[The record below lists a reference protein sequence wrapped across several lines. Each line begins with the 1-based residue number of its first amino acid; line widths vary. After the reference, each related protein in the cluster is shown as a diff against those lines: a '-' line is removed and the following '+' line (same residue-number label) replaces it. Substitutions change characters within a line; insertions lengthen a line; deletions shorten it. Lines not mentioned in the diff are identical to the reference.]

1 MDDSPAL
8 LVLDPR
14 PQRFRAVVGV
24 VLIAL
29 ACGLGAWVFFR
40 GPSPFA
46 IDVWWNQLFAAAP
59 SQPVYIFARVLDEV
73 GGHLTAVLI
82 VPLAGAAALFLLRR
96 RWSALYF
103 LAASAGSALLVQV
116 LKHTFGRARP
126 EDILIVSDYGSFP
139 SGHTANAATIAVV
152 AAMLFPRAWVRVV
165 GMAWVL
171 LMAFS
176 RTYLHAHWLSDTVGG
191 ALVGAGAALVLAA
204 VFSRLRERDED
215 RLALRRA
222 RRAVAVDSR
231 STDAEQPPSS

>member
-1 MDDSPAL
+1 MDATAIDD
-8 LVLDPR
+8 VLDTR
-14 PQRFRAVVGV
+14 PQRFRATVGI

-29 ACGLGAWVFFR
+29 ASALGAWVYVR
-40 GPSPFA
+40 GPSPFTV
-46 IDVWWNQLFAAAP
+46 DVWWNQLFAAAP
-59 SQPVYIFARVLDEV
+59 SEPLYVFALVMDQV

-82 VPLAGAAALFLLRR
+82 VPVLGAIAIFATRR

-103 LAASAGSALLVQV
+103 LTASVGSALLVQV

-126 EDILIVSDYGSFP
+126 EDILILSDYGSFP

-152 AAMLFPRAWVRVV
+152 AGVLFPRAWVRVV
-165 GMAWVL
+165 GAAWVI

-204 VFSRLRERDED
+204 AFSRLRARDED
-215 RLALRRA
+215 RLTIRRA
-222 RRAVAVDSR
+222 RKADAVEAG
-231 STDAEQPPSS
+231 SS

>member
-1 MDDSPAL
+1 MDATAIDD
-8 LVLDPR
+8 VLDTR
-14 PQRFRAVVGV
+14 PQRFRATVGV

-46 IDVWWNQLFAAAP
+46 IDVWWNQLFAASP
-59 SQPVYIFARVLDEV
+59 SIPLLVFARAMDAV
-73 GGHLTAVLI
+73 GGHLTAILI
-82 VPLAGAAALFLLRR
+82 VPLLGALVLFLSRR

-103 LAASAGSALLVQV
+103 LTASVGSALLVQV
-116 LKHTFGRARP
+116 VKHTFGRARP

-152 AAMLFPRAWVRVV
+152 AAVLFPHLWVRIVGVAWVV
-165 GMAWVL
+165 

-191 ALVGAGAALVLAA
+191 ALIGAGAALILAA
-204 VFSRLRERDED
+204 VFSRLRARDED
-215 RLALRRA
+215 RLTIRRA
-222 RRAVAVDSR
+222 RKADAGVA
-231 STDAEQPPSS
+231 AES

>member
-1 MDDSPAL
+1 MDATAIDD
-8 LVLDPR
+8 VLDTR
-14 PQRFRAVVGV
+14 PQRFRATVGI

-29 ACGLGAWVFFR
+29 ASALGAWVYVR
-40 GPSPFA
+40 GPSPFTV
-46 IDVWWNQLFAAAP
+46 DVWWNQLFAAAP
-59 SQPVYIFARVLDEV
+59 SEPLYVFALVMDQV

-82 VPLAGAAALFLLRR
+82 VPVLGAAAIFATRR

-103 LAASAGSALLVQV
+103 LTASVGSALLVQV

-126 EDILIVSDYGSFP
+126 EDILILSDYGSFP

-152 AAMLFPRAWVRVV
+152 AGVLFPRAWVRVV
-165 GMAWVL
+165 GAAWVI

-204 VFSRLRERDED
+204 AFSRLRARDED
-215 RLALRRA
+215 RLTIRRA
-222 RRAVAVDSR
+222 RKADAVGAG
-231 STDAEQPPSS
+231 SS

>member
-1 MDDSPAL
+1 MDAAAADDP
-8 LVLDPR
+8 VLDTR

-24 VLIAL
+24 VLIAV

-40 GPSPFA
+40 GASPFA

-59 SQPVYIFARVLDEV
+59 SEPLFVFALAMDEV

-82 VPLAGAAALFLLRR
+82 VPLAGALALFLVGR

-103 LAASAGSALLVQV
+103 VAASAGSAALVQV

-126 EDILIVSDYGSFP
+126 EDILILSDYGSFP

-152 AAMLFPRAWVRVV
+152 AAVVFPRAWVRVV
-165 GMAWVL
+165 GVAWVV

-204 VFSRLRERDED
+204 AFSRLRSRDDD
-215 RLALRRA
+215 RLELRRA
-222 RRAVAVDSR
+222 RRAIAATRAAS
-231 STDAEQPPSS
+231 

>member
-1 MDDSPAL
+1 MDATAIDD
-8 LVLDPR
+8 VLDTR
-14 PQRFRAVVGV
+14 PQRFRATVGI

-29 ACGLGAWVFFR
+29 ASALGAWVYVR
-40 GPSPFA
+40 GPSPFTV
-46 IDVWWNQLFAAAP
+46 DVWWNQLFAAAP
-59 SQPVYIFARVLDEV
+59 SEPLYVFALVMDQV

-82 VPLAGAAALFLLRR
+82 VPVLGAVAIFATRR

-103 LAASAGSALLVQV
+103 LTASVGSALLVQV

-126 EDILIVSDYGSFP
+126 EDILILSDYGSFP

-152 AAMLFPRAWVRVV
+152 AGVLFPRAWVRVV
-165 GMAWVL
+165 GAAWVI

-204 VFSRLRERDED
+204 AFSRLRARDED
-215 RLALRRA
+215 RLTIRRA
-222 RRAVAVDSR
+222 RKADAVEAG
-231 STDAEQPPSS
+231 SS

>member
-59 SQPVYIFARVLDEV
+59 SEPVYIFARVMDEV

-103 LAASAGSALLVQV
+103 LAASAGSALLVQL

-176 RTYLHAHWLSDTVGG
+176 RTYLHAHWLSDTIGG

-222 RRAVAVDSR
+222 RRAVAVGSR
-231 STDAEQPPSS
+231 STDAERPPSS

>member
-1 MDDSPAL
+1 MDATAIDD
-8 LVLDPR
+8 VLDTR
-14 PQRFRAVVGV
+14 PQRFRATVGI

-29 ACGLGAWVFFR
+29 ASALGAWVYVR
-40 GPSPFA
+40 GPSPFTV
-46 IDVWWNQLFAAAP
+46 DVWWNQLFAAAP
-59 SQPVYIFARVLDEV
+59 SEPLYVFALVMDQV

-82 VPLAGAAALFLLRR
+82 VPVLGAVAIFATRR

-103 LAASAGSALLVQV
+103 LTASVGSALLVQV

-126 EDILIVSDYGSFP
+126 EDILILSDYGSFP

-152 AAMLFPRAWVRVV
+152 AGVLFPRAWVRVV
-165 GMAWVL
+165 GAAWVI

-204 VFSRLRERDED
+204 AFSRLRARDED
-215 RLALRRA
+215 RLTIRRA
-222 RRAVAVDSR
+222 RKADAVEA
-231 STDAEQPPSS
+231 ASS

>member
-1 MDDSPAL
+1 MDATAIDD
-8 LVLDPR
+8 VLDTR

-46 IDVWWNQLFAAAP
+46 VDVWWNQLFVAAP
-59 SQPVYIFARVLDEV
+59 SEPLYVFALAMDTV
-73 GGHLTAVLI
+73 GGHVTAVLI
-82 VPLAGAAALFLLRR
+82 VPLLGALALFLSRR

-103 LAASAGSALLVQV
+103 LTASVGSALLVQV

-126 EDILIVSDYGSFP
+126 EDILILSDYGSFP
-139 SGHTANAATIAVV
+139 SGHAANAATIAVV
-152 AAMLFPRAWVRVV
+152 AAVLFPRAWVRIVGIVWVV
-165 GMAWVL
+165 

-204 VFSRLRERDED
+204 VFSRLRARDED
-215 RLALRRA
+215 RLTIRRA
-222 RRAVAVDSR
+222 RQETLRGA
-231 STDAEQPPSS
+231 DAGGAASS

>member
-59 SQPVYIFARVLDEV
+59 SEPVYIFARVMDEV

-103 LAASAGSALLVQV
+103 LAASAGSALLVQL

-126 EDILIVSDYGSFP
+126 EDVLIVSDYGSFP

-222 RRAVAVDSR
+222 RRAVAVESR

>member
-1 MDDSPAL
+1 MDQDS
-8 LVLDPR
+8 DPTPPVTVR
-14 PQRFRAVVGV
+14 SERVRAVFGL

-46 IDVWWNQLFAAAP
+46 VDVWWNQLFAAAP
-59 SQPVYIFARVLDEV
+59 LQPLLALAYVMNQV
-73 GGHLTAVLI
+73 GGYITAILI
-82 VPLAGAAALFLLRR
+82 VPLGGALALFLIGR
-96 RWSALYF
+96 RWAAVYF
-103 LAASAGSALLVQV
+103 LAASVGSALLVQV

-126 EDILIVSDYGSFP
+126 EDILVLADYGSFP

-152 AAMLFPRAWVRVV
+152 AAIVFPTVWVRVA
-165 GMAWVL
+165 GAAWIL

-204 VFSRLRERDED
+204 AFSRLRARDDD
-215 RLALRRA
+215 RAVLRRA
-222 RRAVAVDSR
+222 RRTPD
-231 STDAEQPPSS
+231 PSSSAPA

>member
-1 MDDSPAL
+1 MDADSEPL
-8 LVLDPR
+8 
-14 PQRFRAVVGV
+14 PQVTVRSERVRAVLGL

-40 GPSPFA
+40 GPTPFA

-59 SQPVYIFARVLDEV
+59 LQPLLTLALVMNQIGGYI
-73 GGHLTAVLI
+73 TAILI
-82 VPLAGAAALFLLRR
+82 VPVGGVLALFLSGR
-96 RWSALYF
+96 RWAAVYF

-126 EDILIVSDYGSFP
+126 EDILVLSDYGSFP

-152 AAMLFPRAWVRVV
+152 AAIVFPSVWVRIA
-165 GMAWVL
+165 GAAWIL

-204 VFSRLRERDED
+204 AFSRLRVRDQD
-215 RLALRRA
+215 RATLRRA
-222 RRAVAVDSR
+222 RRSR
-231 STDAEQPPSS
+231 DATAPTSL